1 MYPLKV
7 PRNSGKFRILGG
19 LASAI
24 PLQKS
29 LFRSSPCLRKYL
41 IDYADFQD
49 WKNIFWGRLI
59 QTTFGEHIKLGKSK
73 ARLFLFYFNMH

>member
-29 LFRSSPCLRKYL
+29 LLDLPPCLRKHL
-41 IDYADFQD
+41 IDYADFHD
-49 WKNIFWGRLI
+49 WKNIFLGRLI
-59 QTTFGEHIKLGKSK
+59 QTTFGEQRDRFQKVTI
-73 ARLFLFYFNMH
+73 F